1 MREVN
6 KSTADFIIVG
16 GDLNSVPESQE
27 YSELTKDG
35 SLTNAMA
42 EVYPANWTEAQF
54 STYNH
59 PDNTYSSPTAPTE
72 ILDYIFHG
80 SDDDGTTTTA
90 TACQLP
96 FLTAAEGEWGV
107 SVSDHQALACQ
118 LQLVT
123 GDP

>member
-1 MREVN
+1 MREVS

-16 GDLNSVPESQE
+16 GDLNSVPESVE
-27 YSELTKDG
+27 YSELTKDAG
-35 SLTNAMA
+35 LTNAMV
-42 EVYPANWTEAQF
+42 EVYPASWTEAQF
-54 STYNH
+54 ATYNH

-80 SDDDGTTTTA
+80 GSGDGTTTA
-90 TACQLP
+90 TACRLP
-96 FLTAAEGEWGV
+96 FLTAEADGGI
-107 SVSDHQALACQ
+107 SVSDHQALACH